1 MPGFEIAS
9 KANTLP
15 RREWSFL
22 NLTSN
27 GVQLE
32 SVISVSLTILGLLAQ
47 SSALFLKLSLSS
59 PRASALRCFSFR
71 SLSWSVL
78 DTEPGLLPCFGER
91 QSDAGRGCRGSS
103 RQAVLGY
110 ARRWRWTVQES
121 LREEVRRHAHLPRN
135 CHQPVIPTRVR
146 ALSVQLGGSV
156 VWFGEAVRSA
166 WVRSEACALRC
177 WNNQSAIS
185 RFRARIGPSRAV
197 VVVVAAAAAAWTSRP
212 HGSSAPSPW
221 MTCPLV
227 LSPQAAARDQGISLP
242 GSHEPASDGARFR

>member
-78 DTEPGLLPCFGER
+78 DTEPGLLPCSESASPMLAEAAGARPDRLCWAMLAADGGPFRRVCGRRFGGTLICPETATSPWFR
-91 QSDAGRGCRGSS
+91 RELGLCLFSS
-103 RQAVLGY
+103 G
-110 ARRWRWTVQES
+110 
-121 LREEVRRHAHLPRN
+121 
-135 CHQPVIPTRVR
+135 
-146 ALSVQLGGSV
+146 
-156 VWFGEAVRSA
+156 
-166 WVRSEACALRC
+166 
-177 WNNQSAIS
+177 
-185 RFRARIGPSRAV
+185 GPS
-197 VVVVAAAAAAWTSRP
+197 SDLGKP
-212 HGSSAPSPW
+212 FGPPSPF
-221 MTCPLV
+221 
-227 LSPQAAARDQGISLP
+227 GSLCAP
-242 GSHEPASDGARFR
+242 MLE